1 MADEVRRDLVMV
13 QVVELRAGREITY
26 ASTLAEQV
34 RDRIDDIRDA
44 IVTGARAVASS
55 LPELAPPSDWSLEE
69 VEASFG
75 LTLTAE
81 AGVILSKA
89 SASAAFDV
97 KVKFRHQPANR

>member
-1 MADEVRRDLVMV
+1 MI
-13 QVVELRAGREITY
+13 QVVELRAGREIAF
-26 ASTLAEQV
+26 ASPLAEQV
-34 RDRIDDIRDA
+34 RDRIDDIRQA
-44 IVTGARAVASS
+44 IVTGARAIASS
-55 LPELAPPSDWSLEE
+55 LPDLASPADWSLHE

-97 KVKFRHQPANR
+97 KVKFRHRPANP

>member
-1 MADEVRRDLVMV
+1 MI
-13 QVVELRAGREITY
+13 QVVELRAGREIAF
-26 ASTLAEQV
+26 ASPLAEQV
-34 RDRIDDIRDA
+34 RDRIDDIRQA
-44 IVTGARAVASS
+44 IVTGARAIASS
-55 LPELAPPSDWSLEE
+55 LPDLASAADWSLHE

-97 KVKFRHQPANR
+97 KVKFRHQPANP